1 MFDADAGTFVSG
13 PNTNTY
19 TITARDAGDI
29 TGGVNAAI
37 NVLGMEDLKQ
47 PYTDFSIR
55 RSIAAGSGAHSA
67 PPSRSED
74 AEFTLPLPSKAGG
87 KFGQA
92 AVYNG
97 AVEYDSS
104 AEEWSVSDDRFRTAE
119 ALYLANQDIWI
130 SQWGG
135 EFYQN
140 SGVPGEV
147 DAPKT
152 KSTFQEPQEPR
163 PRQPKPRRPPVRRVH
178 RRSATGSRGLY
189 CLS

>member
-1 MFDADAGTFVSG
+1 M
-13 PNTNTY
+13 
-19 TITARDAGDI
+19 
-29 TGGVNAAI
+29 NAAI

-47 PYTDFSIR
+47 PYTDFFNQTFNRGRLQRAQRPQSW
-55 RSIAAGSGAHSA
+55 
-67 PPSRSED
+67 SED
-74 AEFTLPLPSKAGG
+74 AEFTLPLPSEAGG
-87 KFGQA
+87 EFGQA

-163 PRQPKPRRPPVRRVH
+163 PRQPKPRRPPVRGVH
-178 RRSATGSRGLY
+178 RRSATGSRGLATTAEA
-189 CLS
+189 SRTRPAREASR